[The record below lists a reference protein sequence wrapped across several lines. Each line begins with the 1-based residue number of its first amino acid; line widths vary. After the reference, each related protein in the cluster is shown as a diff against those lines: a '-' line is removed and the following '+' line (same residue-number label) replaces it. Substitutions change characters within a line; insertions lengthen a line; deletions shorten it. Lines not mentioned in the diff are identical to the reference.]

1 MADFTGGSVASGAG
15 VAGSVQLAA
24 NFTKTLGDGASG
36 IGPYTRFGTPQLTAI
51 KIVSATLDF
60 TTTPNIANSIL
71 SKVIRG
77 VQAAGVDIFYVG
89 KPHASTDG
97 VVMLVTSNTLPRGGR
112 GADLLGGTAD
122 TGETTFENLEE
133 TISLAAKG
141 ANADITVT
149 EVVLT
154 GVGFA

>member
-141 ANADITVT
+141 ANGDITVT

>member
-1 MADFTGGSVASGAG
+1 M
-15 VAGSVQLAA
+15 
-24 NFTKTLGDGASG
+24 
-36 IGPYTRFGTPQLTAI
+36 
-51 KIVSATLDF
+51 DF